1 MTSEIIAG
9 WLAASLVTR
18 VWADRDQSKE
28 GRDPRGQR
36 YGRQLPR
43 MIQATRR
50 DAEAE
55 HALTL
60 ALLVQPSQSS
70 LVIRGE
76 VSDV

>member
-9 WLAASLVTR
+9 WLATSLVTR

-36 YGRQLPR
+36 YGGQLPR
-43 MIQATRR
+43 MIQATRG

-60 ALLVQPSQSS
+60 TLLVQESQSS
-70 LVIRGE
+70 WVMRGE
-76 VSDV
+76 VSEV